1 MDGVLDCF
9 AAVQRQRLTEHE
21 QRFLVDGDRYPA
33 LIQFDHD
40 ARVFAPRFV
49 AAADN
54 RAMETVIEHVEG
66 NCVGRRLDLFPDA
79 ISRRC
84 EAVGQAERSD
94 WLVSDH
100 DDEYWIDDGCQP
112 LR

>member
-54 RAMETVIEHVEG
+54 RAMETVIEHVE
-66 NCVGRRLDLFPDA
+66 
-79 ISRRC
+79 
-84 EAVGQAERSD
+84 
-94 WLVSDH
+94 
-100 DDEYWIDDGCQP
+100 
-112 LR
+112 